1 MEGNVKR
8 KYMENFFSYYWYLSV
23 FVSCVYML
31 FAVIYKF
38 LPLSVFVSVSLFKF
52 PVAIISNML
61 ITSNLLYCLA
71 FCSVCINDISYIM
84 G

>member
-38 LPLSVFVSVSLFKF
+38 LPLSVFVSVSFVQFSGCNNVKY
-52 PVAIISNML
+52 VNYNQS
-61 ITSNLLYCLA
+61 S
-71 FCSVCINDISYIM
+71 
-84 G
+84 